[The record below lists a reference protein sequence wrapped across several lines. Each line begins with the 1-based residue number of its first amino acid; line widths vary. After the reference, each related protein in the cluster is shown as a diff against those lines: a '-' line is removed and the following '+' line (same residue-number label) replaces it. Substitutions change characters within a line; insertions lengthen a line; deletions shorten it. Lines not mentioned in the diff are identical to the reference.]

1 VPRRCTVCMHPN
13 RHEIDV
19 AIARGDSYAMIANRF
34 GISWQSVRRHAITHL
49 TKTVQDAVR
58 AEAALSVQNAIR
70 TDVIEPGA
78 RILSQVR
85 ELNQRARQLL
95 DEAAAHRRYTGAAAF
110 LKEARELLTLEAR
123 LLGELDTRDR
133 VEVHN
138 YLDARTLAV
147 RIAREL
153 EDEPELAER
162 VGRVLMELMDGGR

>member
-1 VPRRCTVCMHPN
+1 M
-13 RHEIDV
+13 
-19 AIARGDSYAMIANRF
+19 A
-34 GISWQSVRRHAITHL
+34 Q
-49 TKTVQDAVR
+49 
-58 AEAALSVQNAIR
+58 SVQNAIR
-70 TDVIEPGA
+70 TEVIEPGA

-85 ELNQRARQLL
+85 ELNQRAIQLL
-95 DEAAAHRRYTGAAAF
+95 DEAASKGRYTGAAAF

-138 YLDARTLAV
+138 YLDLRALAV

-162 VGRVLMELMDGGR
+162 VGRVLMELTDGR